1 MTYQWNETESPL
13 WGVTTHPGRPH
24 LTPGGS
30 SGGEAALLAM
40 SGSLLGWATDI
51 GGSIRQPAALC
62 SLYGLKPSSTRL
74 PYAGV
79 PVSHEG
85 QSHVPSSIG
94 PLSRDLPTL
103 ITVMRECL
111 LAEPWILD
119 PNVTPIP
126 WREDMFQSIQK
137 RPLRVG
143 VIFDDGV
150 VKPHP
155 EIEAAVRLAA
165 DMLEAAGHEIITW
178 DTTDHMDCI
187 KIMDQFYRADGG
199 EDIRHEVEVA
209 GEPMIPHVAALVDSS
224 KPISV
229 YEYWQ
234 LSRQKVQAQEAY
246 NKKWNESAA
255 QHGRTKFLS
264 QPQTL
269 PSRSVDVIISPVTP
283 HTAVPHRSARWTGY
297 TKIWNFLDY
306 TALAIPFGNFSQDP
320 CPDSSLPGI
329 HAGTARQ
336 DYMENHVP
344 RNALDE
350 WNMGLYDPQLM
361 DGLPI
366 GLQIIGRRFEE
377 EKVLGVA
384 NVLGKHVRDH
394 CET

>member
-1 MTYQWNETESPL
+1 
-13 WGVTTHPGRPH
+13 
-24 LTPGGS
+24 
-30 SGGEAALLAM
+30 M
-40 SGSLLGWATDI
+40 SGSHVGWATDI

-62 SLYGLKPSSTRL
+62 GLYGMKPSSTRL

-94 PLSRDLPTL
+94 PMCRDLPTL
-103 ITVMRECL
+103 ITVTKEFL

-126 WREDMFQSIQK
+126 WREEIFQSIQK

-155 EIEAAVRLAA
+155 EIEAAVHLAV
-165 DMLEAAGHEIITW
+165 DMLEAAGHEIVVW
-178 DTTDHMDCI
+178 DTSDHMECI
-187 KIMDQFYRADGG
+187 KTMDRFYRADGG
-199 EDIRHEVEVA
+199 EDIRREVEAA
-209 GEPMIPHVAALVDSS
+209 GEPMIPHVAALVGSS

-234 LSRQKVQAQEAY
+234 LSRRKAEAQEAY
-246 NKKWNESAA
+246 NDKWNETAA
-255 QHGRTKFLS
+255 QPGRTESSSQQQKILS
-264 QPQTL
+264 H
-269 PSRSVDVIISPVTP
+269 SVDVIISPVTP

-306 TALAIPFGNFSQDP
+306 TALAVPFGAFGQYP
-320 CPDSSLPGI
+320 CHDGNLPGI
-329 HAGTARQ
+329 HAGVPRQ
-336 DYMENHVP
+336 NYLEHYVP
-344 RNALDE
+344 RNDLDK
-350 WNMGLYDPQLM
+350 WNKDLYDPRLM

-366 GLQIIGRRFEE
+366 ALQIIGRRFEE

-384 NVLGKHVRDH
+384 NVLEQLVLGRQQ
-394 CET
+394 

>member
-1 MTYQWNETESPL
+1 VS
-13 WGVTTHPGRPH
+13 
-24 LTPGGS
+24 
-30 SGGEAALLAM
+30 
-40 SGSLLGWATDI
+40 WATDI

-62 SLYGLKPSSTRL
+62 GLYGMKPSSSRL
-74 PYAGV
+74 PYSGV

-94 PLSRDLPTL
+94 PLTRDLPTL
-103 ITVMRECL
+103 ITVMKESM

-119 PNVTPIP
+119 PNVTPLP
-126 WREDMFQSIQK
+126 WREDIFQSIQK

-143 VIFDDGV
+143 MIFDDGV

-165 DMLEAAGHEIITW
+165 DMLEAAEHEIVNW
-178 DTTDHMDCI
+178 DTTDHMECI

-199 EDIRHEVEVA
+199 EDIRREVEAA
-209 GEPMIPHVAALVDSS
+209 GEPMIPHVAALVGSS

-234 LSRQKVQAQEAY
+234 LSRHKTQAQESY
-246 NKKWNESAA
+246 NSKWNETAA
-255 QHGRTKFLS
+255 QTGRTKSPS
-264 QPQTL
+264 QQQEL

-297 TKIWNFLDY
+297 TKIWNFVDY
-306 TALAIPFGNFSQDP
+306 TALAIPFGTLSQDP
-320 CPDSSLPGI
+320 CPEGRLPAI
-329 HAGTARQ
+329 HAGAARQ
-336 DYMENHVP
+336 EYMENYVP
-344 RNALDE
+344 RNALDR
-350 WNMGLYDPQLM
+350 WNQGLYNPQLM

-384 NVLGKHVRDH
+384 NVLGKLVAYH
-394 CET
+394 CKT

>member
-1 MTYQWNETESPL
+1 
-13 WGVTTHPGRPH
+13 
-24 LTPGGS
+24 
-30 SGGEAALLAM
+30 M
-40 SGSLLGWATDI
+40 SGSRVGWATDI

-62 SLYGLKPSSTRL
+62 GLYGMKPSSTRF

-94 PLSRDLPTL
+94 PMCRDLPML
-103 ITVMRECL
+103 IIVMKEFL

-126 WREDMFQSIQK
+126 WREDIFKSVQK
-137 RPLRVG
+137 RPLRIG

-165 DMLEAAGHEIITW
+165 DMLGAAGHEIIAW

-199 EDIRHEVEVA
+199 EDIRREIEAA

-234 LSRQKVQAQEAY
+234 LSRQKTEAREAY
-246 NKKWNESAA
+246 NDKWNDTAA
-255 QHGRTKFLS
+255 QSGRTEFPS
-264 QPQTL
+264 QQQKL
-269 PSRSVDVIISPVTP
+269 LSRSVDVIISPVTP
-283 HTAVPHRSARWTGY
+283 HVAVPHRSARWTGY
-297 TKIWNFLDY
+297 TKVWNFLDY
-306 TALAIPFGNFSQDP
+306 TALAVPFGTFSHDP
-320 CPDSSLPGI
+320 CPDGSLLEI
-329 HAGTARQ
+329 HAGVARQ
-336 DYMENHVP
+336 NYAEHYVP
-344 RNALDE
+344 RNALDK
-350 WNMGLYDPQLM
+350 WNKDLYDPQLM
-361 DGLPI
+361 NGLPI
-366 GLQIIGRRFEE
+366 ALQIIGRKFEE

-384 NVLGKHVRDH
+384 NVLEQLVLGHH
-394 CET
+394 Q

>member
-1 MTYQWNETESPL
+1 M
-13 WGVTTHPGRPH
+13 
-24 LTPGGS
+24 
-30 SGGEAALLAM
+30 A
-40 SGSLLGWATDI
+40 GSLVGWATDI

-62 SLYGLKPSSTRL
+62 GLYGMKPSSTRF

-79 PVSHEG
+79 PVSHDG

-94 PLSRDLPTL
+94 PMSRDLPTL

-111 LAEPWILD
+111 LAEPWNLD

-126 WREDMFQSIQK
+126 WREDVFQSSQK
-137 RPLRVG
+137 QPLRIG

-165 DMLEAAGHEIITW
+165 DMLEAAGHEIIAWNTS
-178 DTTDHMDCI
+178 DHMECI

-199 EDIRHEVEVA
+199 EDIRREVEAA
-209 GEPMIPHVAALVDSS
+209 GEPMIPHVAALVGSS

-234 LSRQKVQAQEAY
+234 LSRQKTEAQEAY
-246 NKKWNESAA
+246 NYKWNETAA
-255 QHGRTKFLS
+255 QPGRSESPFQKQKFL
-264 QPQTL
+264 P
-269 PSRSVDVIISPVTP
+269 RSVDVIISPVTP
-283 HTAVPHRSARWTGY
+283 HTAIPHRSARWTGY

-306 TALAIPFGNFSQDP
+306 TALAIPFGTFSQDP
-320 CPDSSLPGI
+320 RPGGSLPGI
-329 HAGTARQ
+329 HAGVARQ
-336 DYMENHVP
+336 NYMEHYVP
-344 RNALDE
+344 RNDLDK
-350 WNMGLYDPQLM
+350 WNKDLYDPQLM

-366 GLQIIGRRFEE
+366 ALQVIGRRFQE

-384 NVLGKHVRDH
+384 NVLEELVVSQRQGEQCGFPSQTTSACIV
-394 CET
+394 